1 MTSLNVV
8 SDSTPLIA
16 LARINRF
23 FLLQEL
29 FGEINIPPA
38 VYYEVVIAS
47 KGRAG
52 GKELK
57 SANWIHSC
65 EVINHDLVTFLK
77 ISLDDGEAEAIAL
90 AQETSAD
97 LLLMDDGEGR
107 RIAESV
113 GIKFTGT
120 VGLLLR
126 YYQGSY
132 QDTKEALD
140 ELLAQGFRLSQK
152 VYLKILEQIK
162 E

>member
-1 MTSLNVV
+1 MYFTQSGSAIL
-8 SDSTPLIA
+8 
-16 LARINRF
+16 
-23 FLLQEL
+23 
-29 FGEINIPPA
+29 GEIKIPQA
-38 VYYEVVIAS
+38 VYSEVVIAS

-52 GKELK
+52 SKELTN
-57 SANWIHSC
+57 ANWIHCC
-65 EVINHDLVTFLK
+65 EVKNRDLVTFLK

-90 AQETSAD
+90 AQETDAD

-113 GIKFTGT
+113 GIEFTGT

-132 QDTKEALD
+132 QDTKETLD
-140 ELLAQGFRLSQK
+140 ELLAQGFRLSQN